1 MKFNWGALLSKL
13 VYIPYIVAGI
23 QALHAEAPGA
33 TKKQLALDSLGLA
46 TQVAGAVDPGD
57 AAMIQASSNLASAA
71 IDQTVALFHQQN
83 VPGFGTNAAPAP
95 TA

>member
-1 MKFNWGALLSKL
+1 
-13 VYIPYIVAGI
+13 
-23 QALHAEAPGA
+23 
-33 TKKQLALDSLGLA
+33 
-46 TQVAGAVDPGD
+46 
-57 AAMIQASSNLASAA
+57 MIQASSNLASAA